1 MFFKVVGRLTARLFR
16 SIGKFLYLSFRNARK
31 HPYGTVFSLLVTAA
45 VVFVLYTTSI
55 FGLVG
60 PSSSASAT
68 VITAV
73 ESTTEPDGKSNE
85 FLVALKD
92 ANAGTMYNTLND
104 DYRKLLKQRGIT
116 DSKAMQNQVD
126 KKLQELTGQASGRV
140 KYTFTF
146 AGGARFSDGSVE
158 NDFSGTTENKGQRA
172 SVTVI
177 IKLKDSKITDIRT
190 DEPVILAAL
199 GTNKDASGGDAQLG
213 VIGNNRSPVAEDFMK
228 GLTTFDVDKLWNSL
242 ADSYKE
248 QLTAKGVTHDT
259 MAKLFNQIKSDNKS
273 TAKSSTVVSYDG
285 YAYVDTI
292 NFPNGI
298 TVQEFISVLSVG
310 DNSSQPGYNLVMDT
324 NNKIIRLGNDR
335 AVDPIFNALLGRNQ
349 TTGG

>member
-1 MFFKVVGRLTARLFR
+1 MFFKVVGRVTARLFR

-31 HPYGTVFSLLVTAA
+31 HPYGTVFSLLVTVA
-45 VVFVLYTTSI
+45 VVYMLYATSI
-55 FGLVG
+55 FGLAG
-60 PSSSASAT
+60 PSNSANAT

-73 ESTTEPDGKSNE
+73 ENATEPDGKSNE

-104 DYRKLLKQRGIT
+104 DYHKLLKQRGIT
-116 DSKAMQNQVD
+116 DAKAMQDQVN
-126 KKLQELTGQASGRV
+126 KKLQELTGQANGRV

-146 AGGARFSDGSVE
+146 AGGARYSDGSAE
-158 NDFSGTTENKGQRA
+158 NDFSGTTETKGQRA

-213 VIGNNRSPVAEDFMK
+213 VVGSNRSPVAEDFMK
-228 GLTTFDVDKLWNSL
+228 GLTTFDVDKIWNSL
-242 ADSYKE
+242 ADSYKD
-248 QLTAKGVTHDT
+248 QLTAKGVTRDT
-259 MAKLFNQIKSDNKS
+259 MAKIFDQIKTGNAS
-273 TAKSSTVVSYDG
+273 TAKNSTVITYDG
-285 YAYVDTI
+285 YAYLDTI

-298 TVQEFISVLSVG
+298 TVNEFISVLSVG
-310 DNSSQPGYNLVMDT
+310 DNPRQPGYSIVMDT
-324 NNKIIRLGNDR
+324 NSKIIRLGNDR
-335 AVDPIFNALLGRNQ
+335 EEDPIFTAILGRGQ
-349 TTGG
+349 TQS